1 MAIENRVER
10 IRKLLDK
17 IRRYNQLVVEDSLEL
32 TTLSDLKGNVK
43 DLCDQIKDEAD
54 QIKAEADQWA

>member
-1 MAIENRVER
+1 MAVENRVER
-10 IRKLLDK
+10 IRQLLDK

-32 TTLSDLKGNVK
+32 TTLADLKGNVK

-54 QIKAEADQWA
+54 QIKASADQWA